1 MRTLSRLGAAGC
13 SLRGLGQV
21 VLVQIV
27 RETLDVVVL
36 VVVVGVVVVVVAVV
50 LVGVVVVV
58 VLVVVLE
65 EG

>member
-36 VVVVGVVVVVVAVV
+36 VVVVVVVAVV